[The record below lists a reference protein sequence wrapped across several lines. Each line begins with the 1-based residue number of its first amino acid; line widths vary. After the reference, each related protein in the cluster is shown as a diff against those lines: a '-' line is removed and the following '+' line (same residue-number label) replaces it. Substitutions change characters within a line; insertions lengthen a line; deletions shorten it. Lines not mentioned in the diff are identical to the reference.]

1 MRSIMRDQVLGQAV
15 STVEDVLLSRLD
27 GGEAVI
33 SAAVEIPGARA
44 A

>member
-1 MRSIMRDQVLGQAV
+1 VLGQAV
-15 STVEDVLLSRLD
+15 STVEDLLLRRRT

-33 SAAVEIPGARA
+33 STGIEIPGARA

>member
-1 MRSIMRDQVLGQAV
+1 MRDQVLGQAV

-33 SAAVEIPGARA
+33 SEGIEILGASAA
-44 A
+44 